1 MHTQNS
7 LSLDEPLPE
16 QLGQLIALFN
26 VGKFKDVLFE
36 VEHLIQMFPNS
47 VELFNIQGACNAS
60 LGRYVEAIES
70 YEEAIRIKPDH
81 AEAYN
86 NKGFSHSNRGEFDA
100 AVDCHRQAIKL
111 NPNYGEAYLNL
122 GVALNNKQDIWGAIE
137 SYRLALKIRPDYAE
151 AYFNLAMC
159 LNVQGDLKKA
169 IINYKS
175 AIKFRPEYFE
185 AHFNLGIALNN
196 IGDFETAINVYRQA
210 IKLSPH
216 NAEVKYCLGKTLR
229 NIGDLDGAVKN
240 YKSAVKLNPKYVE
253 ALLDLGR
260 TFLNKSDL
268 DSAIKSY
275 KQATLIKPDYAEAHY
290 FIGNAIGTKYYRN
303 LSPNNSENLL
313 AAIESYK
320 MTLKIE
326 PNHYDAYEGLSF
338 WLRHYIWA
346 LNNGSINNV
355 LKIDELVKV
364 EREKL
369 LEKIKLYPLWFIDIT
384 RTSSTA
390 IKVALGAKFGWPFG
404 QNYYS
409 DTSKK
414 IVVDL
419 LRSLLIPSHTPAFIV
434 KNILGDDLWE
444 KMETFA
450 VVRNPYSW
458 CSSLWHHSK
467 KNNSLGLQNNT
478 FDQFLDSIEEKLADH
493 FIERPIFPSNYR
505 QVDYLKGTEGEIQV
519 KNMLR
524 FEDKKSIDH
533 FLNSVGVSGYSIA
546 PRFVETKSSDYY
558 ISETEKKKVD
568 RIFAEDFEALGY

>member
-1 MHTQNS
+1 MHNQNS
-7 LSLDEPLPE
+7 LSLEESLPE

-26 VGKFKDVLFE
+26 LGKFEDVLFK
-36 VEHLIQMFPNS
+36 VEHLIKMFPHS

-60 LGRYVEAIES
+60 LGQYGEAIES

-86 NKGFSHSNRGEFDA
+86 NKGFSHSNRGEFDI

-111 NPNYGEAYLNL
+111 NPNYSEAYLNL
-122 GVALNNKQDIWGAIE
+122 GVALNNSQDIEGAIE
-137 SYRLALKIRPDYAE
+137 NYGLALKFRPDYAE

-159 LNVQGDLKKA
+159 LNVEGDLKEA
-169 IINYKS
+169 IINYKY
-175 AIKFRPEYFE
+175 AIKFSPEYFE
-185 AHFNLGIALNN
+185 AYFNMGIALNN
-196 IGDFETAINVYRQA
+196 IGDFETAINVYKQA
-210 IKLSPH
+210 INLQPYNS
-216 NAEVKYCLGKTLR
+216 EVKYYLGKALR
-229 NIGDLDGAVKN
+229 NIGDLDGAVKS
-240 YKSAVKLNPKYVE
+240 YRSAVKVNPEYVE
-253 ALLDLGR
+253 AYLDLGR
-260 TFLNKSDL
+260 TFLHKSDL

-275 KQATLIKPDYAEAHY
+275 KLATLIRPDYAEAHY
-290 FIGNAIGTKYYRN
+290 FTGNALGAKYHRN
-303 LSPNNSENLL
+303 SSPNNLESLL

-320 MTLKIE
+320 ITLKIE
-326 PNHYDAYEGLSF
+326 PNHYNAYEGLSF

-364 EREKL
+364 EKEKL
-369 LEKIKLYPLWFIDIT
+369 LEKIKLYPIWFIDIT

-390 IKVALGAKFGWPFG
+390 IKVALGIKFGWPFG

-409 DTSKK
+409 DTSNK

-434 KNILGDDLWE
+434 KNILGDDVWK
-444 KMETFA
+444 KMNTFA

-458 CSSLWHHSK
+458 CSSLWHHSM

-478 FDQFLDSIEEKLADH
+478 FNQFLDSLEEKLANY

-505 QVDYLKGTEGEIQV
+505 QVDYLKDPEGKIQV
-519 KNMLR
+519 KNILR

-533 FLNSVGVSGYSIA
+533 FLNSLGVSGYSIA
-546 PRFVETKSSDYY
+546 PRFVETRSNDYN
-558 ISETEKKKVD
+558 ISNAEKKKVD
-568 RIFAEDFEALGY
+568 RIFAEDFEMLGY